1 MPPTLPTSG
10 SETIVMFKQVLSDL
24 EACHQLR
31 RLRPIESATGPVI
44 QLEGRSVILLAS
56 NDYLGLAT
64 HPALK
69 QAAVAATE
77 QYGVGSGA
85 ARLISGTLPPHTEL
99 EAALATF
106 KGTEAALVFG
116 SGYLANL
123 GLIPALMGRDGLIL
137 ADRLCHASLLDGC
150 RLSGAELRRYRH
162 GDVAHLQSLLAKRTS
177 SRKTLIVTDGVFSM
191 DGDLAPLPD
200 IVPLAERYGATLLV
214 DDAHGTGVM
223 GASGH
228 GTLEHFGLKDCLSF
242 HMGTLGKALGTSGA
256 YVAGTAD
263 CIRYMMNRARTFLFS
278 TAPPPAQAAATIA
291 ALAVLQTE
299 PERRVRL
306 WENREHLFAGLKKL
320 GFRTTDSASPIM
332 PVLIGDAGRAVAI
345 AERLLQLGVYATAIR
360 PPTVPKETSRIR
372 LTVTSEHS
380 KAHLDEALAALKT
393 AGQDAGVI

>member
-1 MPPTLPTSG
+1 
-10 SETIVMFKQVLSDL
+10 MFKQALSDL
-24 EACHQLR
+24 EARHQLR

-44 QLEGRSVILLAS
+44 RLEGRSVILLAS

-69 QAAVAATE
+69 QAAVAATDE
-77 QYGVGSGA
+77 YGVGSGA

-162 GDVAHLQSLLAKRTS
+162 GDVAHLQSLLAKRKS

-191 DGDLAPLPD
+191 DGDLAPLRE
-200 IVPLAERYGATLLV
+200 IVPLAERYGAILFV

-223 GASGH
+223 GASGL
-228 GTLEHFGLKDCLSF
+228 GTLEHFGLKDRLPF

-263 CIRYMMNRARTFLFS
+263 CIRYILNRARTFLFS
-278 TAPPPAQAAATIA
+278 TAPPPANAAATIA
-291 ALAVLQTE
+291 ALTVLQTE

-306 WENREHLFAGLKKL
+306 WENREYLFAGLKKL
-320 GFRTTDSASPIM
+320 GFPTTDSASPIM
-332 PVLIGDAGRAVAI
+332 PVLIEDAERTLVM
-345 AERLLQLGVYATAIR
+345 AERLLQLGVYAPAIR
-360 PPTVPKETSRIR
+360 PPTVPEGTSRIR
-372 LTVTSEHS
+372 ITVTSEHTRS
-380 KAHLDEALAALKT
+380 QLDEALEAFKT
-393 AGQDAGVI
+393 AGQETGVV